1 MKDYSLIENCNSN
14 ATCKHRWA
22 TIIAVIFT
30 SRAPSQSTQLT
41 MLSGLGL
48 GEDDSPEE
56 DDLERLVW
64 SSERVGEV
72 SVYPCGRE

>member
-1 MKDYSLIENCNSN
+1 
-14 ATCKHRWA
+14 
-22 TIIAVIFT
+22 
-30 SRAPSQSTQLT
+30 

-56 DDLERLVW
+56 DDLERLDW
-64 SSERVGEV
+64 SSEGLAKA